1 MPGSILLAGNTSKE
15 NSLERTLSSSLEFT
29 SPGSLYSLLSLP
41 IKLCIHFTYLH
52 LEKGI
57 VLGRINFFKIMY
69 IWMLRQL
76 FFLFYSFP
84 SSPTNQPSTFDH
96 FILTFDTFIW
106 QSIILQTQVSNALF
120 TERPLPWQMSL

>member
-1 MPGSILLAGNTSKE
+1 MAGNTSKE

-29 SPGSLYSLLSLP
+29 SGSLYSLLSLP
-41 IKLCIHFTYLH
+41 IKLCIHFIYLH

-57 VLGRINFFKIMY
+57 VLGRISFFLNYVYLDAQTI
-69 IWMLRQL
+69 IFPLCNPFPHSPQINHQL
-76 FFLFYSFP
+76 F
-84 SSPTNQPSTFDH
+84 NN

-106 QSIILQTQVSNALF
+106 QSIIFRTEVSNALF